1 MDNKSFVTLF
11 KERLCELAELYSSRD
26 KSLTEDEF
34 YENHRVSDIAE
45 EDFVSREL
53 CEYIDAFYDKR
64 HEYKSSGLSSDEWF
78 ENEID
83 KIIIELFPNS
93 TETEKE
99 QFKRIIADKIDEQ
112 SEEQVAALRSC
123 IKDIANIAKGK
134 EDCDESC
141 ILL

>member
-1 MDNKSFVTLF
+1 MDKESLITLF
-11 KERLCELAELYSSRD
+11 TQRLSELANLYGSRD
-26 KSLTEDEF
+26 KSVTENEF
-34 YENHRVSDIAE
+34 YENHRVSDLAE

-64 HEYKSSGLSSDEWF
+64 HEYESSGLSSDEWF

-99 QFKRIIADKIDEQ
+99 EFKRIIAENIDEQ
-112 SEEQVAALRSC
+112 SEELVAALRMC
-123 IKDIANIAKGK
+123 LKDVAEFAKGK
-134 EDCDESC
+134 EDSDEG
-141 ILL
+141 

>member
-1 MDNKSFVTLF
+1 MDKESLITLF
-11 KERLCELAELYSSRD
+11 TQRLSELADSYDSRD
-26 KSLTEDEF
+26 KSVTENEF
-34 YENHRVSDIAE
+34 YENHRVSDLAE

-64 HEYKSSGLSSDEWF
+64 HEYESSGLSSDEWF

-99 QFKRIIADKIDEQ
+99 EFKRIIAENIDEQ
-112 SEEQVAALRSC
+112 SEELVAALRMC
-123 IKDIANIAKGK
+123 LKDVAEFAKGK
-134 EDCDESC
+134 EDSDEG
-141 ILL
+141 

>member
-1 MDNKSFVTLF
+1 MDKESLITLF
-11 KERLCELAELYSSRD
+11 TQRLSELADSYDSRD
-26 KSLTEDEF
+26 KSVTENEF
-34 YENHRVSDIAE
+34 YENHRVSDLAE

-64 HEYKSSGLSSDEWF
+64 HEYESSGLSSDEWF

-99 QFKRIIADKIDEQ
+99 EFKRIIAENIDEQ
-112 SEEQVAALRSC
+112 SDEQVAALRMC
-123 IKDIANIAKGK
+123 LKDVAEFAKGK
-134 EDCDESC
+134 EDSDEG
-141 ILL
+141 

>member
-26 KSLTEDEF
+26 KSLTEEEF
-34 YENHRVSDIAE
+34 YENHRVSGLAE

-64 HEYKSSGLSSDEWF
+64 NECESSGLSSDEWF
-78 ENEID
+78 ENEIE

-93 TETEKE
+93 TENEKE
-99 QFKRIIADKIDEQ
+99 EFKRIIAENIDKQ
-112 SEEQVAALRSC
+112 SEEQVAALRLC

-134 EDCDESC
+134 EDCDES
-141 ILL
+141 

>member
-1 MDNKSFVTLF
+1 MDKESLITLF
-11 KERLCELAELYSSRD
+11 TQRLSELADSYDSRD
-26 KSLTEDEF
+26 KSVTENEF
-34 YENHRVSDIAE
+34 YENHRVSDLAE

-64 HEYKSSGLSSDEWF
+64 HEYESSGLSSDEWF

-99 QFKRIIADKIDEQ
+99 EFKRIIAENIDEQ
-112 SEEQVAALRSC
+112 SDEKVAALRMC
-123 IKDIANIAKGK
+123 LKDVAEFAKGK
-134 EDCDESC
+134 EDSDEG
-141 ILL
+141 

>member
-1 MDNKSFVTLF
+1 MDKESLITLF
-11 KERLCELAELYSSRD
+11 TQRLSELADSYDSRD
-26 KSLTEDEF
+26 KSVTENEF
-34 YENHRVSDIAE
+34 YENHRVSYLAE

-64 HEYKSSGLSSDEWF
+64 HEYESSGLSSDEWF

-99 QFKRIIADKIDEQ
+99 EFKRIIAENIDEQ
-112 SEEQVAALRSC
+112 SEEQVAALRMC
-123 IKDIANIAKGK
+123 LKDVAEFAKGK
-134 EDCDESC
+134 EDSDEG
-141 ILL
+141 

>member
-1 MDNKSFVTLF
+1 MDKESLITLF
-11 KERLCELAELYSSRD
+11 TQRLSELADSYDSRD
-26 KSLTEDEF
+26 KSVTENEF
-34 YENHRVSDIAE
+34 YENHRVSDLAE

-64 HEYKSSGLSSDEWF
+64 HEYESSGLSSDEWF

-99 QFKRIIADKIDEQ
+99 EFKRIIAENIDEQ
-112 SEEQVAALRSC
+112 SEEQVAALRMC
-123 IKDIANIAKGK
+123 LKDVAEFAKGK
-134 EDCDESC
+134 EESDEG
-141 ILL
+141 

>member
-1 MDNKSFVTLF
+1 MDKESLITLF
-11 KERLCELAELYSSRD
+11 TQRLSELADSYDSRD
-26 KSLTEDEF
+26 KSVTENEF
-34 YENHRVSDIAE
+34 YENHRVSDLAE

-64 HEYKSSGLSSDEWF
+64 HEYESSGLSSDEWF

-99 QFKRIIADKIDEQ
+99 KFKRIIAENIDEQ
-112 SEEQVAALRSC
+112 SEEQVAALRMC
-123 IKDIANIAKGK
+123 LKDVAEFAKGK
-134 EDCDESC
+134 EDSDEG
-141 ILL
+141 

>member
-1 MDNKSFVTLF
+1 MDKESLITLF
-11 KERLCELAELYSSRD
+11 TQRLSELADSYDSRD
-26 KSLTEDEF
+26 KSVTENEF
-34 YENHRVSDIAE
+34 YENHRVSDLAE

-64 HEYKSSGLSSDEWF
+64 HEYESSGLSSDEWF

-99 QFKRIIADKIDEQ
+99 EFKRIIAENIDEQ
-112 SEEQVAALRSC
+112 SEEQVAALRISLR
-123 IKDIANIAKGK
+123 DVAEFAKGK
-134 EDCDESC
+134 EDSDEN
-141 ILL
+141 

>member
-1 MDNKSFVTLF
+1 MDKESLITLF
-11 KERLCELAELYSSRD
+11 TQRLSELADSYDSRD
-26 KSLTEDEF
+26 KSVSENEF
-34 YENHRVSDIAE
+34 YENHRVSDLAE

-64 HEYKSSGLSSDEWF
+64 HEYESSGLSSDEWF

-99 QFKRIIADKIDEQ
+99 EFKRIIAENIDEQ
-112 SEEQVAALRSC
+112 SEEQVAALRMC
-123 IKDIANIAKGK
+123 LKDVAEFAKGK
-134 EDCDESC
+134 EESDEG
-141 ILL
+141 

>member
-1 MDNKSFVTLF
+1 MDKESLITLF
-11 KERLCELAELYSSRD
+11 TQRLSELADSYDSRD
-26 KSLTEDEF
+26 KSVPENEF
-34 YENHRVSDIAE
+34 YENHRVSDLAE

-64 HEYKSSGLSSDEWF
+64 HEYESSGLSSDEWF

-99 QFKRIIADKIDEQ
+99 EFKRIIAENIDEQ
-112 SEEQVAALRSC
+112 SEEQVAALRMC
-123 IKDIANIAKGK
+123 LKDVAEFAKGK
-134 EDCDESC
+134 EESDEG
-141 ILL
+141 

>member
-1 MDNKSFVTLF
+1 MDKESLITLF
-11 KERLCELAELYSSRD
+11 TQRLSELADSYDSRD
-26 KSLTEDEF
+26 KSVTENEF
-34 YENHRVSDIAE
+34 YENHRVSDLAE

-64 HEYKSSGLSSDEWF
+64 HEYESSGLSSDEWF

-99 QFKRIIADKIDEQ
+99 EFKRIIAENIDEQ
-112 SEEQVAALRSC
+112 SEEQVAALRMC
-123 IKDIANIAKGK
+123 LKDVAEFAKEK
-134 EDCDESC
+134 EDSDEG
-141 ILL
+141 

>member
-1 MDNKSFVTLF
+1 MDKESLITLF
-11 KERLCELAELYSSRD
+11 TQRLSELADSYDSRD
-26 KSLTEDEF
+26 KSVTENEF
-34 YENHRVSDIAE
+34 YENHRVSDLAE

-64 HEYKSSGLSSDEWF
+64 HEYESSGLSSDEWF

-99 QFKRIIADKIDEQ
+99 EFKRIIAENIDEQ
-112 SEEQVAALRSC
+112 SEEQVAALRMC
-123 IKDIANIAKGK
+123 LKDVAEFAKGK
-134 EDCDESC
+134 EDCDEG
-141 ILL
+141 